1 MNNNFCTKKDK
12 LPVSWQSWHKMRSV
26 LYLMPLGLSMIQS
39 QSAERRAHGVKE
51 KNDPVGASS
60 ACDATYDLHLSYRKN
75 DIASTYFPKPLCALR
90 FASSSLTLNG
100 SLSKI
105 VVYHKYTLFYSK
117 VRIRE

>member
-1 MNNNFCTKKDK
+1 
-12 LPVSWQSWHKMRSV
+12 
-26 LYLMPLGLSMIQS
+26 MPLGLSMIQS

-75 DIASTYFPKPLCALR
+75 DIASTYFPKRSALSALR

-105 VVYHKYTLFYSK
+105 AVYDRYTLFYSK
-117 VRIRE
+117 VRIKE